1 MSLLISIAFAAA
13 GSLIAGIALRQI
25 CKLIKPN
32 LVSQYRTCAGG
43 WWEAELNQC
52 ASGLLMVP
60 QQPVNTYTNIAY
72 LTGGLFLMFEL
83 NTLPAFVFFIT
94 TLYLCA
100 GSCLYHA
107 TSTRWGGSL
116 DVSAMY
122 ALFSSLTVYAAST
135 LISLEDSL
143 VALIMFVVAVL
154 IGWLLRF
161 KYKGNMVLK
170 IGLFIV
176 LIYSFLIW
184 SMLQHNMSLL
194 NVYLISSFVLY
205 VIAFIIWILD
215 KKRIFPIKRWGHGLW
230 HLLTAVAISMLF
242 YTIYLIK

>member
-1 MSLLISIAFAAA
+1 MTLIISIAFAVA
-13 GSLIAGIALRQI
+13 GSVVAGIALREI
-25 CKLIKPN
+25 FKIIDPGK
-32 LVSQYRTCAGG
+32 VSQYRTCAGG

-52 ASGLLMVP
+52 ASGLAMVP
-60 QQPVNTYTNIAY
+60 QQPVNTYTNVLY
-72 LTGGLFLMFEL
+72 LTGGLFLVFYL
-83 NTLPAFVFFIT
+83 NTLTSYVFFIASF
-94 TLYLCA
+94 YLCT
-100 GSCLYHA
+100 GSALYHS

-122 ALFSSLTVYAAST
+122 AVFSSLTVYAAST
-135 LISLEDSL
+135 LIGLEDSL

-154 IGWLLRF
+154 IGWLLRY

-170 IGLFIV
+170 IGIFIL

-184 SMLQHNMSLL
+184 SMVQHNMSLF

-230 HLLTAVAISMLF
+230 HIFTAVAISMLF
-242 YTIYLIK
+242 YAIYLI